1 MIVLA
6 IITLIFYVLI
16 AFSPNPKTE
25 AIPIPFWYPVADA
38 MCTMFANT
46 SRPIP
51 SIMLWYLIY
60 VSMFGSDYQ

>member
-1 MIVLA
+1 MCL
-6 IITLIFYVLI
+6 